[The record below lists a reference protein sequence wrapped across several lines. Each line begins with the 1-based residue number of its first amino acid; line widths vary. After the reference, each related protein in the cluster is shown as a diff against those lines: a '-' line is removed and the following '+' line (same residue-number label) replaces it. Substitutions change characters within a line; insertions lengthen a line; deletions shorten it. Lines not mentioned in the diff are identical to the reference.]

1 MSKLT
6 AESFWVKKRNASFI
20 KKHSLSIPQKKQA
33 LIKTIYS
40 GISYGTEKIVY
51 TGKVPKSQRSLMKCP
66 FQEGEFGGFVKYG
79 YMSIGKVIEGSRVYK
94 DKYVYTLFP
103 HQTQYVLDENE
114 LAIIPNSVPIKRCL
128 LTANMETAIN
138 AMWDTLP
145 SCGDKILIIG
155 AGIVGLLMAYIL
167 KAIPGIEILLIDK
180 DNRKRKM
187 AKLFN
192 IKFDQKIPASYQAN
206 IIYECSGNASVIN
219 ELSRH
224 IQDETTICILSWYG
238 DNITKVRFG
247 EEFLSKRAKIIFS
260 QVSKVSH
267 NRSKYWKNSDRKKLA
282 ISLLNDDKLD
292 NLIEKNMINF
302 YDLPKFFSNISKH
315 KNFYCKVIDYG
326 VKKNV

>member
-20 KKHSLSIPQKKQA
+20 KQHSLSIPQKNQA

-51 TGKVPKSQRSLMKCP
+51 TGSVPKSQRKLMKCP
-66 FQEGEFGGFVKYG
+66 FQEGEFGGIVKYG
-79 YMSIGKVIEGSRVYK
+79 YMSIGKVIEGSKAYK
-94 DKYVYTLFP
+94 NKYVYTLFP
-103 HQTQYVLDENE
+103 HQTQYVIDEKD
-114 LAIIPNSVPIKRCL
+114 LVVIPSSVPIKRCL

-155 AGIVGLLMAYIL
+155 GGIVGLLMAYIL
-167 KAIPGIEILLIDK
+167 KTIPGIEILLIDE
-180 DNRKRKM
+180 DNQKSKM

-192 IKFDQKIPASYQAN
+192 IKFSQKIPESYQAN
-206 IIYECSGNASVIN
+206 IIYECSGNASVISK
-219 ELSRH
+219 LSPH
-224 IQDETTICILSWYG
+224 IKDEATICILSWYG
-238 DNITKVRFG
+238 DNITKVKFG

-267 NRSKYWKNSDRKKLA
+267 NRSKYWENSDRKKLA
-282 ISLLNDDKLD
+282 ISLLDDEKLD
-292 NLIEKNMINF
+292 YLIEKNMIRF
-302 YDLPKFFSNISKH
+302 HDLPKFFLNISKH
-315 KNFYCKVIDYG
+315 KTFYCKVVDYG
-326 VKKNV
+326 AKKNV